1 MLASALKCQLA
12 YKEQF
17 LMASLL
23 LVLLTQQCS
32 AGWGEGVL
40 RVSTLHIDL
49 CNLHIMLS
57 VSGATVLVSAKYRL
71 TYMCTVTASAA
82 ATATIHGL
90 HTAEH
95 IITGGDLHRLHIMR
109 CNLSFRMY
117 KTCQAG

>member
-1 MLASALKCQLA
+1 M
-12 YKEQF
+12 
-17 LMASLL
+17 
-23 LVLLTQQCS
+23 
-32 AGWGEGVL
+32 

-71 TYMCTVTASAA
+71 TYMCIAVTASAA

-95 IITGGDLHRLHIMR
+95 IITGGICIVCISCAAIESSHVQNMPSWLRDEPRVH
-109 CNLSFRMY
+109 
-117 KTCQAG
+117 